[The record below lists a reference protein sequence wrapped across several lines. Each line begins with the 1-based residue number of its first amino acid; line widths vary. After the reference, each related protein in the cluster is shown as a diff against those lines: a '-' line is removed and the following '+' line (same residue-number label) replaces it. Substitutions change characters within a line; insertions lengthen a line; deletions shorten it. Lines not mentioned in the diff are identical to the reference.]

1 MPLRKHFG
9 LKDGLDTD
17 SMQLDASRGTIEDAK
32 PEQGLELHVGS
43 NVFRT
48 TNGVVKVQGKEHLVL
63 EVRPDPPA
71 LFLTMDIYDEQG
83 RRIGH
88 LRRNSVSASSA
99 DRFAVSSNTTPDLTI
114 NDALNVMVVDR
125 QTGRT
130 LIEAYLF
137 QKRKIRIASGQF
149 YSHKGEFVFI
159 SPHYCRIG
167 TGFARFGDVIESRGG
182 TAAIG

>member
-1 MPLRKHFG
+1 MKNW
-9 LKDGLDTD
+9 LDTD
-17 SMQLDASRGTIEDAK
+17 SMALDSPPGTTEEAN

-63 EVRPDPPA
+63 EVRLDPPA
-71 LFLTMDIYDEQG
+71 LFLTMDLYDEQG

-88 LRRNSVSASSA
+88 LRRNSLSASSA

-114 NDALNVMVVDR
+114 NDSLNVMVVDR
-125 QTGRT
+125 LTGRT

>member
-1 MPLRKHFG
+1 
-9 LKDGLDTD
+9 
-17 SMQLDASRGTIEDAK
+17 MQLDTPRGTIEDAK
-32 PEQGLELHVGS
+32 AERGLELHVGS

-48 TNGVVKVQGKEHLVL
+48 TNGVVTVQGKEHLVL
-63 EVRPDPPA
+63 EIRPDPPA

-88 LRRNSVSASSA
+88 LRRNAVSASSA
-99 DRFAVSSNTTPDLTI
+99 ARFAVSSNRAPDLTI

-137 QKRKIRIASGQF
+137 QQRKIRIVSGQF
-149 YSHKGEFVFI
+149 YSHKGECVFI
-159 SPHYCRIG
+159 SPHYCRVG